1 MNLRYNI
8 DSSGRIFLEQS
19 ISKDDSL
26 WEKIPVTGLGHTA
39 SFTSPLESLSGI
51 FLIEEI
57 GFRRSETHKS
67 LLTHVVSALSIKSVN
82 EIDEN
87 SVIIYTHEKEMFK
100 INISNL
106 EFIKLLTQSLISFM
120 VIKIDSEGNL
130 KGIDY
135 GQNSIEEK
143 TSKKRSRKQENLKK
157 GEKDVRIRTSKRT
170 SKSSGDRNHFGPTS
184 TM

>member
-8 DSSGRIFLEQS
+8 DSFGRTFLEQT
-19 ISKDDSL
+19 ISNDHSQ

-39 SFTSPLESLSGI
+39 SFNSPMESLAGV
-51 FLIEEI
+51 FLIEEL
-57 GFRRSETHKS
+57 GFRRGESHKS
-67 LLTHVVSALSIKSVN
+67 LSTHVISALSIKSVN

-87 SVIIYTHEKEMFK
+87 SVVIYTHEKEMFK
-100 INISNL
+100 INISHL

-135 GQNSIEEK
+135 GQSIIEEK

-157 GEKDVRIRTSKRT
+157 GEKDVRLRTSKRT
-170 SKSSGDRNHFGPTS
+170 SKNIFDRNHFGDTE
-184 TM
+184 TV